1 MHNTYAAV
9 NAVQMN
15 PKQKTSNKYC
25 LEEWMMTT
33 RKTLGYLLILIKK
46 YRVHT

>member
-1 MHNTYAAV
+1 
-9 NAVQMN
+9 
-15 PKQKTSNKYC
+15 

-46 YRVHT
+46 YRVHTWYEILTYHTVQQF